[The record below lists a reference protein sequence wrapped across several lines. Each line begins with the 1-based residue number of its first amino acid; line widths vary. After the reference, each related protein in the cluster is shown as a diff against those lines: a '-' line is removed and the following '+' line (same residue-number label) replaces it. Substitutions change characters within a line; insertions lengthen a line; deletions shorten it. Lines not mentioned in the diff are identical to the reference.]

1 MARIKTEHR
10 AGLDFLDQ
18 VLFHD
23 LVVHIG
29 MDWRERGQLKTIISR
44 VREMVEAR
52 CTGRD
57 VEIITHLAY
66 YFLEISLANTMDEW
80 RQAATFKVPD
90 PVLPKETV
98 VAVHEHTKA
107 YQSAWML
114 VASQLTTGVDGV
126 LALQIAETLND
137 EFAGYSPLVRRD
149 LVRRCFA
156 YEFQDA
162 SLSVYCW
169 LVIAGVLP
177 VTKTDRERLHLEF
190 SERFLTRLSL
200 LADFESLM
208 HALCMDIAKT
218 NTTGVFLGQP
228 QFDLKEKTVDRLL
241 NIQKT
246 FHEALNKKSLSAAP
260 VLCKPGVLQHTH
272 EHVQNFFKKLGMRKV
287 RLRMHNGSL
296 ASWLGVLG
304 ASLVEQVLM
313 IEYENAA
320 CEQFPNGPGIV
331 NKADLKVR
339 AIFNALDNQG
349 TITDSVKN
357 RLSTLGFTINP
368 DTLYRVHSA
377 MNKSTLYMI
386 DLYCKTTRDMGMVM
400 SSLYEDPHYGGIFI
414 HADRMAVN
422 SGASPG
428 DEQSE
433 SDT

>member
-18 VLFHD
+18 MLFHD

-29 MDWRERGQLKTIISR
+29 MDWRERGQLQTIISR

-52 CTGRD
+52 YTGRD
-57 VEIITHLAY
+57 VEIITHLVY
-66 YFLEISLANTMDEW
+66 YFLETSLANTIVEC

-90 PVLPKETV
+90 PVLPEEMEQ
-98 VAVHEHTKA
+98 AVHENIKTYQKA
-107 YQSAWML
+107 WVLAVSE
-114 VASQLTTGVDGV
+114 LTTGVDGS
-126 LALQIAETLND
+126 LALQIAEKLSD
-137 EFAGYSPLVRRD
+137 EFAGHSPLVRRD
-149 LVRRCFA
+149 LVRRCFV

-177 VTKTDRERLHLEF
+177 VTKTDRERLNLEF
-190 SERFLTRLSL
+190 SERFITRLSL
-200 LADFESLM
+200 LADFDSLM
-208 HALCMDIAKT
+208 HALCRDIAKT
-218 NTTGVFLGQP
+218 NATGVFLGQP
-228 QFDLKEKTVDRLL
+228 QFDLKERTVDRLL
-241 NIQKT
+241 NIQNT
-246 FHEALNKKSLSAAP
+246 FHEALNKKSLRAVP
-260 VLCKPGVLQHTH
+260 VLCMPGVLQYTH
-272 EHVQNFFKKLGMRKV
+272 EHVQDFFKKMGVRKM

-313 IEYENAA
+313 TEYENAA
-320 CEQFPNGPGIV
+320 YEQFPNGPGLV

-339 AIFNALDNQG
+339 AIFNTLDNQG

-357 RLSTLGFTINP
+357 TLSTLGFTINP

-377 MNKSTLYMI
+377 MSKSTLYMI
-386 DLYCKTTRDMGMVM
+386 DLYCKTTRDMGVVM
-400 SSLYEDPHYGGIFI
+400 SSLYEDPHYAGIFI

-422 SGASPG
+422 SGASLG
-428 DEQSE
+428 DEQSG